1 MRSEGPRQHAEDCL
15 RRAKGAHAP
24 GAKALLLQMAETWL
38 AMAEKSEKVIGP
50 VRPRRGERA
59 DSSSVDGA
67 AGPGRDRPQR

>member
-38 AMAEKSEKVIGP
+38 TMAEKSEKASGP
-50 VRPRRGERA
+50 ARRGRA
-59 DSSSVDGA
+59 AGGDIPAIDGA
-67 AGPGRDRPQR
+67 SGPGRVGPR

>member
-38 AMAEKSEKVIGP
+38 AMAEKSEKAIGP
-50 VRPRRGERA
+50 VRRGRA
-59 DSSSVDGA
+59 DGGDSRATDGA
-67 AGPGRDRPQR
+67 LGPGRVAPR

>member
-38 AMAEKSEKVIGP
+38 AMAEKSEKIIGP
-50 VRPRRGERA
+50 MRTGRGEASGISTA
-59 DSSSVDGA
+59 DDA
-67 AGPGRDRPQR
+67 AGPGRGRSR

>member
-38 AMAEKSEKVIGP
+38 SMAEKSEKAIGP
-50 VRPRRGERA
+50 VRRGRAEGGDVPAIDGVSARGLARPR
-59 DSSSVDGA
+59 
-67 AGPGRDRPQR
+67 

>member
-38 AMAEKSEKVIGP
+38 AMAEKSEKAIGP
-50 VRPRRGERA
+50 VRRGRA
-59 DSSSVDGA
+59 EGGDIRAVDGA
-67 AGPGRDRPQR
+67 SAPGRARTR